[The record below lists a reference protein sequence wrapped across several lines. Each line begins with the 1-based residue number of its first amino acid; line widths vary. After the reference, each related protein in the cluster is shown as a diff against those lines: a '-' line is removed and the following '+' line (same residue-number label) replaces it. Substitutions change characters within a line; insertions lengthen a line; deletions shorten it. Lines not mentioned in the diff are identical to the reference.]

1 MYSKGIMIIK
11 IREWFENVINE
22 KINGIMYDKRESY
35 FLKYCVVWEVVGV
48 FLIVSIEG
56 VLINC

>member
-22 KINGIMYDKRESY
+22 KINGKMYDKRESY

-48 FLIVSIEG
+48 FLIVSI
-56 VLINC
+56 N

>member
-1 MYSKGIMIIK
+1 MNSNGIMIIK

-22 KINGIMYDKRESY
+22 NSIMYDKRESY